1 MTVSKCFQLIMY
13 GLIVGYELPR
23 MASRFKSSKFPETGY
38 PDIPLGL
45 REPLREP
52 GLRCNPEK
60 GTRKLLINQQKRNT
74 HVN

>member
-38 PDIPLGL
+38 PDIPLSPRAPLQESGL
-45 REPLREP
+45 MQLQQRF
-52 GLRCNPEK
+52 GLLP
-60 GTRKLLINQQKRNT
+60 
-74 HVN
+74 